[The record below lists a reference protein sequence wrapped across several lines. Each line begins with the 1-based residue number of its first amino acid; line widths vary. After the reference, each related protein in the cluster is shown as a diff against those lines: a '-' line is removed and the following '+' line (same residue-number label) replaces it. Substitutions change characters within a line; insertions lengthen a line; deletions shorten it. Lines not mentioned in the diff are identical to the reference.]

1 MSRIKN
7 WQKFIFEYANTNIDI
22 LKYYIFDWDD
32 NLLLMET
39 SLHFQHFENGKWVNK
54 NITSAEFAQIRKNY
68 PDNYIDNNEWK
79 GDQKYSFVEFKDF
92 GPRGSNAFLEDVK
105 KSIADKQFGP
115 SWEIFLNALKEG
127 NLIAIVTTRGHEPS
141 TLRSAVRY
149 IIENILS
156 PEDQE
161 KMIKNITKFNEF
173 FGVQPTDD
181 IITQY
186 LNECYFIGLFSQAF
200 QDEFNYVPAGTKL
213 NQGKQDAINKFV
225 NFVRDLSKRSKLPM
239 KVGFSDDDKNFSNA
253 AKELFMKMEKSLD
266 FPENFYVFDT
276 SNSNLK
282 GGVKVKI

>member
-1 MSRIKN
+1 MSKIKN
-7 WQKFIFEYANTNIDI
+7 WQNFIFEYANTSIDI
-22 LKYYIFDWDD
+22 LKYYIFDVDD

-39 SLHFQHFENGKWVNK
+39 PLHFQHFENGKWVNK

-68 PDNYIDNNEWK
+68 PDNYMDNNEWK

-105 KSIADKQFGP
+105 KSISDKQFGP

-141 TLRSAVRY
+141 TLRSTVRY

-200 QDEFNYVPAGTKL
+200 QDEFNYVPAGPKL